1 MVFQNTFKRYELKY
15 MLTKQQQEA
24 IIQEMKPYM
33 ALDQYG
39 RVIIRNL
46 YLDTE
51 NYRLIRH
58 SMEKP
63 VYKEKLRIRGY
74 SQVAD
79 DGDVFVELKKKFN
92 GIVYK
97 RRLAM
102 PQNEALCWLAG
113 NTTIQPPGQ
122 IGAEIDYFRQ
132 YYGDLH
138 PAVFLSYAR
147 EAWYSL
153 DGSDFRVTFD
163 DTILCRQT
171 NLNLCAD
178 VYGTPILPDGK
189 VLMELK
195 CSGGIPL
202 WMVEVLSRERIY
214 KTSFSKYGTAYTT
227 LIFPEL
233 YLQNS
238 TNDKEIITNG
248 CNI

>member
-15 MLTKQQQEA
+15 MLTKQQQDA

-46 YLDTE
+46 YFDTE

-163 DTILCRQT
+163 DSILCRQDKLS
-171 NLNLCAD
+171 LNSSPN
-178 VYGTPILPDGK
+178 GTPLLPDDM
-189 VLMELK
+189 VLMEVK
-195 CSGGIPL
+195 TSGGMPL
-202 WMVEVLSRERIY
+202 WMSHFLNQHHIY
-214 KTSFSKYGTAYTT
+214 KTSFSKYAAAYTA
-227 LIFPEL
+227 LIFPTKHKGVFSHE
-233 YLQNS
+233 
-238 TNDKEIITNG
+238 
-248 CNI
+248 